1 MTPGDVD
8 AGKKGALEGRWTIA
22 FLDESGANLEPL
34 VGRTW
39 APRGTVPVLRHAMGR
54 WTRVHMMSAVTHTGR
69 LYFHFRVGRAFRQP
83 DLIRF
88 LRRLERHI
96 DGEVVVFLDRG
107 GPHRGPLLRKFLR
120 SHPRI
125 RLEYLPPY
133 GFEYNPDEGV
143 WDELKWVRLRNF
155 VPTDTEELE
164 SALRRGLRRLQ
175 HRPGRIAAFFRASK
189 LPREDVE
196 LLLTQVGCL

>member
-1 MTPGDVD
+1 
-8 AGKKGALEGRWTIA
+8 
-22 FLDESGANLEPL
+22 
-34 VGRTW
+34 
-39 APRGTVPVLRHAMGR
+39 
-54 WTRVHMMSAVTHTGR
+54 MMSAVTHEGK
-69 LYFHFRVGRAFRQP
+69 LYFHLKVGRAFRQP

-88 LRRLERHI
+88 LRRLLGHI
-96 DGEVVVFLDRG
+96 PGEVVVFLDRG

-143 WDELKWVRLRNF
+143 WDHLKWVRLRNF
-155 VPTDTEELE
+155 VPEDTEGLVA
-164 SALRRGLRRLQ
+164 ALRRGLRRLQ
-175 HRPGRIAAFFRASK
+175 YRPGRIASFFRNSK

-196 LLLTQVGCL
+196 LLLNQAGCL